1 MMNETEQ
8 EFVEDEACCGLTF
21 PKVSKSDIGWLL
33 VGGGVVTSLI
43 ALFRR
48 EQHPTD
54 WILPVG
60 LVAAGGGILIN
71 SRQGQ
76 MEAAEASILSE
87 LDKLDP
93 IARAQVLKSVAA
105 EEVSRLPGLG
115 SPDE

>member
-1 MMNETEQ
+1 MNDIEQ
-8 EFVEDEACCGLTF
+8 EIVDEETCCGITL

-43 ALFRR
+43 ALLRR
-48 EQHPTD
+48 GQHPAD
-54 WILPVG
+54 WVLSVG
-60 LVAAGGGILIN
+60 LVAAGGSILID

-93 IARAQVLKSVAA
+93 IARAQVLKTVAA

-115 SPDE
+115 ESD

>member
-1 MMNETEQ
+1 MNDIEQ
-8 EFVEDEACCGLTF
+8 ESVDKETCCGLTL
-21 PKVSKSDIGWLL
+21 PKVSRSDIGWLL

-43 ALFRR
+43 ALLRR
-48 EQHPTD
+48 ERPPTD

-60 LVAAGGGILIN
+60 LVAAGGSILIN

-76 MEAAEASILSE
+76 MEAAEQSILTE

-115 SPDE
+115 DSD

>member
-1 MMNETEQ
+1 MDELEEQ
-8 EFVEDEACCGLTF
+8 IEEKATCCGLSL
-21 PKVSKSDIGWLL
+21 PKISKSDIGWLL

-43 ALFRR
+43 ALLRR
-48 EQHPTD
+48 EQHAAE
-54 WILPVG
+54 WVLPVG
-60 LVAAGGGILIN
+60 LIAAGGSILIN

-115 SPDE
+115 DSD

>member
-1 MMNETEQ
+1 MNDTEQ
-8 EFVEDEACCGLTF
+8 EMVDEEGCCGFTL
-21 PKVSKSDIGWLL
+21 PRVSKNDIGWLL
-33 VGGGVVTSLI
+33 VGGGVVTSLF
-43 ALFRR
+43 ALLRR
-48 EQHPTD
+48 ERHPTD
-54 WILPVG
+54 WMLPVG

-76 MEAAEASILSE
+76 MEAVETSILTE

-115 SPDE
+115 SSEE